1 MSNLWVRFYLYL
13 VLMVLTPVIGVATG
27 TQLMNIHNDITVI
40 LGVMT
45 LIATPPV
52 VILLFVQVVRT
63 FKAIAARANPPA
75 ETPEQ

>member
-1 MSNLWVRFYLYL
+1 MSNLWARFYLYL
-13 VLMVLTPVIGVATG
+13 VLMVLTPVIGLTIG

-52 VILLFVQVVRT
+52 IILLFVQVART
-63 FKAIAARANPPA
+63 FKAISARANPPT
-75 ETPEQ
+75 ETPE

>member
-13 VLMVLTPVIGVATG
+13 VLMVITPALGVSIG

-52 VILLFVQVVRT
+52 IILLFVQVVRT
-63 FKAIAARANPPA
+63 FKAISARANPPA
-75 ETPEQ
+75 ETSE